1 MTKEQKISQTIQSF
15 ETTFPDQK
23 ADEFDYKIEGS
34 GLPIRFKVTDKCQW
48 QCSFCHNEGNMF
60 TSDVKW
66 TPKLEQVIKSL
77 QKVLGSQEIHFTGG
91 EPTASKYLEQITA
104 GLASLGLEVK
114 TTTNGQFSKRTLKE
128 LIAAGLSSFN
138 FSVHSLDPER
148 FLRFQTGRG
157 SKWQDREKRNKDD
170 QLNLQDSHVLS
181 KNKQGR
187 LEWARKNISIQL
199 ENIVEAKKQGADVKI
214 NSVICNEND
223 ISNARDILTWA
234 RENDIP
240 FRLLNDLG
248 NGMTSVNA
256 IRKFIQD
263 TGAKEV
269 FRKVHNGSSSC
280 STVYR
285 LPDGYEFAFKQIR
298 DFKLESLCQKCPR
311 LKNGTCEEQ
320 FYGVRLQEVDGEMY
334 VILCIQE
341 LNNNTMMTVAEFL
354 ESPQLKEIQSY
365 LQE

>member
-1 MTKEQKISQTIQSF
+1 MSKEQKIPQAIQSF
-15 ETTFPDQK
+15 EDTFSDQK
-23 ADEFDYKIEGS
+23 ANEIKYKIEEE
-34 GLPIRFKVTDKCQW
+34 GLPIRFKVTDRCQW

-66 TPKLEQVIKSL
+66 TPELEQVIKSL
-77 QKVLGSQEIHFTGG
+77 RKVLGSQEIHFTGG

-114 TTTNGQFSKRTLKE
+114 TTTNGQFSKKTLKE

-138 FSVHSLDPER
+138 FSVHSLDPDR

-157 SKWQDREKRNKDD
+157 GKWQDRAKRVKDD
-170 QLNLQDSHVLS
+170 QLNLQDSKVLS
-181 KNKQGR
+181 KNKHGR
-187 LEWARKNISIQL
+187 FEWARKNIYRQL

-223 ISNARDILTWA
+223 IVNALEILNWA

-240 FRLLNDLG
+240 FRLLNNLG
-248 NGMTSVNA
+248 NGMISVNA
-256 IRKFIQD
+256 IRKFIRD
-263 TGAKEV
+263 TRAEEIL
-269 FRKVHNGSSSC
+269 RKVHTGSSSC

-298 DFKLESLCQKCPR
+298 DFKLESMCQKCPR
-311 LKNGTCEEQ
+311 LENGSCEEQ
-320 FYGVRLQEVDGEMY
+320 FYGVRLQEVNEEMY

-341 LNNNTMMTVAEFL
+341 LNYSTMMTVDEFL
-354 ESPQLKEIQSY
+354 QSPQLIEIQSY

>member
-1 MTKEQKISQTIQSF
+1 MSKEQKISQAVQSF
-15 ETTFPDQK
+15 EDTFSDQK
-23 ADEFDYKIEGS
+23 ASEVKYKIEEQ
-34 GLPIRFKVTDKCQW
+34 GLPIRFKVTDRCQW

-66 TPKLEQVIKSL
+66 TPELEQVVKSL
-77 QKVLGSQEIHFTGG
+77 QQVIGSQEIHFTGG

-114 TTTNGQFSKRTLKE
+114 TTTNGQFSKKTLKE
-128 LIAAGLSSFN
+128 LIVAGLSSFN

-157 SKWQDREKRNKDD
+157 SKWQDREKRMKDD
-170 QLNLQDSHVLS
+170 RLNLQDSKVLS

-187 LEWARKNISIQL
+187 LEWAKKNISRQL
-199 ENIVEAKKQGADVKI
+199 ENIIEAKKQGADVKI

-223 ISNARDILTWA
+223 ILNTSDILNWA
-234 RENDIP
+234 QENNIP

-263 TGAKEV
+263 TGAEEV
-269 FRKVHNGSSSC
+269 FRKVHIGSSSC

-298 DFKLESLCQKCPR
+298 DFKLESICQKCPR
-311 LKNGTCEEQ
+311 LEDGSCDEQ
-320 FYGVRLQEVDGEMY
+320 FYGVRLQKKLTERCM
-334 VILCIQE
+334 
-341 LNNNTMMTVAEFL
+341 
-354 ESPQLKEIQSY
+354 
-365 LQE
+365 